1 MAVNFDKRPKEIM
14 SKRNH
19 YPEAKLPQHMRPLL
33 LRDLEYD
40 VPIYISLEDDKDWRD
55 EEFYASTDKTNP
67 KNDGRLWA
75 DGRMELERGD
85 YEPLS
90 VAGRVGLM
98 LVMVVDGLS
107 EKSVLL
113 ADLRFMNEDPISV
126 EISHPASQ
134 EDEADWVDMI
144 DNAISV
150 EAFIACEE
158 NDNEAYFGP
167 TGYKGDLERLRKY
180 GDELLRRE
188 CARDAYDTKAGASVK
203 PDIQRKK
210 QNQPK

>member
-1 MAVNFDKRPKEIM
+1 M

-19 YPEAKLPQHMRPLL
+19 YQEAKLPQHMRPLL

-40 VPIYISLEDDKDWRD
+40 VPIYISLEDDKGGRD

-67 KNDGRLWA
+67 NNDGRLWA

>member
-1 MAVNFDKRPKEIM
+1 M

-19 YPEAKLPQHMRPLL
+19 YQEAKLPQHMRPLL
-33 LRDLEYD
+33 LRDLECD
-40 VPIYISLEDDKDWRD
+40 VPIYISLEDDKGGRD

-67 KNDGRLWA
+67 NNDGRLWA

>member
-1 MAVNFDKRPKEIM
+1 M

-19 YPEAKLPQHMRPLL
+19 YQEAKLPQHMRPLL

-40 VPIYISLEDDKDWRD
+40 VPIYISLEDDKGGRD

-67 KNDGRLWA
+67 NYDGLLWAVGRLV
-75 DGRMELERGD
+75 LERGD
-85 YEPLS
+85 HEPLS

>member
-1 MAVNFDKRPKEIM
+1 
-14 SKRNH
+14 
-19 YPEAKLPQHMRPLL
+19 
-33 LRDLEYD
+33 
-40 VPIYISLEDDKDWRD
+40 
-55 EEFYASTDKTNP
+55 
-67 KNDGRLWA
+67 
-75 DGRMELERGD
+75 
-85 YEPLS
+85 
-90 VAGRVGLM
+90 M

-150 EAFIACEE
+150 EAFIAFEE

-167 TGYKGDLERLRKY
+167 TGYKGDLDRLREY
-180 GDELLRRE
+180 GDKLLRRE
-188 CARDAYDTKAGASVK
+188 CARDAYTPETEVDTKSDA
-203 PDIQRKK
+203 QHKK
-210 QNQPK
+210 QNQPQ

>member
-1 MAVNFDKRPKEIM
+1 
-14 SKRNH
+14 
-19 YPEAKLPQHMRPLL
+19 MRPLL

-40 VPIYISLEDDKDWRD
+40 VPIYISLEDDKGGRD

-67 KNDGRLWA
+67 NNDGRLWA

-134 EDEADWVDMI
+134 EDEADWADMI
-144 DNAISV
+144 DNAIPV
-150 EAFIACEE
+150 EAFIAYEE

-167 TGYKGDLERLRKY
+167 SGYKGDLDRLRKY
-180 GDELLRRE
+180 GDKLLKRE
-188 CARDAYDTKAGASVK
+188 YIRAEDASETEAGIK
-203 PDIQRKK
+203 PSAQPVK
-210 QNQPK
+210 QNQPQ

>member
-1 MAVNFDKRPKEIM
+1 M

-40 VPIYISLEDDKDWRD
+40 VPIYISLEDDKGGRD

-67 KNDGRLWA
+67 NNDGRLWA
-75 DGRMELERGD
+75 DGRMELERDD

-98 LVMVVDGLS
+98 LVMVVDGLN

-167 TGYKGDLERLRKY
+167 TGYKGDLERPRKY

>member
-1 MAVNFDKRPKEIM
+1 
-14 SKRNH
+14 
-19 YPEAKLPQHMRPLL
+19 MRPLL

-55 EEFYASTDKTNP
+55 EKFYASTDKTNP
-67 KNDGRLWA
+67 NNDGRLWA

-167 TGYKGDLERLRKY
+167 TGYKGDLDRLREY
-180 GDELLRRE
+180 GDKLLRRE
-188 CARDAYDTKAGASVK
+188 CARDAYTPETEVDTKSDA
-203 PDIQRKK
+203 QHKK
-210 QNQPK
+210 QNQPQ

>member
-1 MAVNFDKRPKEIM
+1 M

-19 YPEAKLPQHMRPLL
+19 YQEAKLPQHMRPLL

-40 VPIYISLEDDKDWRD
+40 VPIYISLEDDKGGRD

>member
-1 MAVNFDKRPKEIM
+1 
-14 SKRNH
+14 
-19 YPEAKLPQHMRPLL
+19 MRPLL

-40 VPIYISLEDDKDWRD
+40 VPIYISLEDDKGGRD

-67 KNDGRLWA
+67 NNDGRLWA
-75 DGRMELERGD
+75 DGRMQLKRGD

-150 EAFIACEE
+150 EAFIAFEE

-167 TGYKGDLERLRKY
+167 TGYKGDLDRLREY
-180 GDELLRRE
+180 GDKLLRRE
-188 CARDAYDTKAGASVK
+188 CARDAYTPETEVDTKPSAQPV
-203 PDIQRKK
+203 K
-210 QNQPK
+210 QNQPQ

>member
-1 MAVNFDKRPKEIM
+1 
-14 SKRNH
+14 
-19 YPEAKLPQHMRPLL
+19 MR
-33 LRDLEYD
+33 EY
-40 VPIYISLEDDKDWRD
+40 SSGRD

-67 KNDGRLWA
+67 NNDGRLWA

-113 ADLRFMNEDPISV
+113 ADLRFMNEDPIAI

>member
-1 MAVNFDKRPKEIM
+1 MT
-14 SKRNH
+14 
-19 YPEAKLPQHMRPLL
+19 YL
-33 LRDLEYD
+33 Y
-40 VPIYISLEDDKDWRD
+40 IYISLEDDKGWREYSSGRD

>member
-1 MAVNFDKRPKEIM
+1 M
-14 SKRNH
+14 SERNH

-33 LRDLEYD
+33 LRDLECD
-40 VPIYISLEDDKDWRD
+40 VPIYISLEDDKGLREYSSGRD

-98 LVMVVDGLS
+98 LVMVVNGYN
-107 EKSVLL
+107 EKNVLL

-134 EDEADWVDMI
+134 EDEADWADMM
-144 DNAISV
+144 DNAIPV
-150 EAFIACEE
+150 EAFIAYEE

-167 TGYKGDLERLRKY
+167 SGYKGDLDRLRKY
-180 GDELLRRE
+180 GDKLLKRE
-188 CARDAYDTKAGASVK
+188 YIRAEDASETEAGIK
-203 PDIQRKK
+203 PSAQPVK
-210 QNQPK
+210 QNQPQ

>member
-1 MAVNFDKRPKEIM
+1 M

-19 YPEAKLPQHMRPLL
+19 YQEAKLPQHMRPLL

-40 VPIYISLEDDKDWRD
+40 VPIYISLEDDKGGRD

-180 GDELLRRE
+180 GDKLLRRE
-188 CARDAYDTKAGASVK
+188 YARSAYESEAETSIK
-203 PDIQRKK
+203 PDLQHKK
-210 QNQPK
+210 QNQP

>member
-1 MAVNFDKRPKEIM
+1 M

-40 VPIYISLEDDKDWRD
+40 VPIYISLEDDKGGRD

-167 TGYKGDLERLRKY
+167 TGYKGDLKRLRKY

-188 CARDAYDTKAGASVK
+188 CARDTYDTKAGESVK
-203 PDIQRKK
+203 PDIQRNK
-210 QNQPK
+210 QNLP

>member
-1 MAVNFDKRPKEIM
+1 M

-19 YPEAKLPQHMRPLL
+19 YQEAKLPQHMRPLL

-40 VPIYISLEDDKDWRD
+40 VPIYISLEDDKGGRD

-67 KNDGRLWA
+67 NNDGRLWA

-188 CARDAYDTKAGASVK
+188 CARDTYDTKAGASVK

>member
-1 MAVNFDKRPKEIM
+1 
-14 SKRNH
+14 
-19 YPEAKLPQHMRPLL
+19 MRPLL

-40 VPIYISLEDDKDWRD
+40 VPIYISLEDDKGGRD

-67 KNDGRLWA
+67 NNDGRLWA

>member
-1 MAVNFDKRPKEIM
+1 M

-40 VPIYISLEDDKDWRD
+40 VPIYISLEDDKGWREYSSGRD

-150 EAFIACEE
+150 EAFIAFEE

-167 TGYKGDLERLRKY
+167 TGYKGDLDRLREY
-180 GDELLRRE
+180 GDKLLRRE
-188 CARDAYDTKAGASVK
+188 CARDAYTPETEVDTKSDA
-203 PDIQRKK
+203 QRKK

>member
-1 MAVNFDKRPKEIM
+1 M
-14 SKRNH
+14 SERNH

-40 VPIYISLEDDKDWRD
+40 VPIYISLEDDKGGRD

-98 LVMVVDGLS
+98 LVMVVDGLN

-180 GDELLRRE
+180 GDKLLRRE
-188 CARDAYDTKAGASVK
+188 CARDTYDTKAGESVK
-203 PDIQRKK
+203 PDIQRNK
-210 QNQPK
+210 QNLP

>member
-1 MAVNFDKRPKEIM
+1 
-14 SKRNH
+14 
-19 YPEAKLPQHMRPLL
+19 
-33 LRDLEYD
+33 
-40 VPIYISLEDDKDWRD
+40 
-55 EEFYASTDKTNP
+55 
-67 KNDGRLWA
+67 
-75 DGRMELERGD
+75 MELERGD

-150 EAFIACEE
+150 EAFIAFEE

-167 TGYKGDLERLRKY
+167 TGYKGDLDRLREY
-180 GDELLRRE
+180 GDKLLKRE
-188 CARDAYDTKAGASVK
+188 YIRAEDASETEAGIK
-203 PDIQRKK
+203 PSAQHKK
-210 QNQPK
+210 QNQPQ

>member
-1 MAVNFDKRPKEIM
+1 M

-19 YPEAKLPQHMRPLL
+19 YQEAKLPQHMRPLL

-40 VPIYISLEDDKDWRD
+40 VPIYISLEDDKGGRD

-75 DGRMELERGD
+75 DGRMELKRGD

-203 PDIQRKK
+203 PDIQRNK
-210 QNQPK
+210 QNLP

>member
-1 MAVNFDKRPKEIM
+1 M

-33 LRDLEYD
+33 LRNLEYD

-203 PDIQRKK
+203 PDIQHKK

>member
-1 MAVNFDKRPKEIM
+1 M

-19 YPEAKLPQHMRPLL
+19 YQEAKLPQHMRPLL

-40 VPIYISLEDDKDWRD
+40 VPIYISLEDDKGGRD

-75 DGRMELERGD
+75 DGRMELEKDD

-134 EDEADWVDMI
+134 KDEADWVDMI

-167 TGYKGDLERLRKY
+167 TGYKGDLKRLRKY

-188 CARDAYDTKAGASVK
+188 CARDTYDTKAGESVK
-203 PDIQRKK
+203 PDIQRNK
-210 QNQPK
+210 QNLP

>member
-1 MAVNFDKRPKEIM
+1 M

-40 VPIYISLEDDKDWRD
+40 VPIYISLEDDKGGRD

-67 KNDGRLWA
+67 NNDGRLWA

-98 LVMVVDGLS
+98 LVMVVDGLN

-180 GDELLRRE
+180 GDKLLRRE
-188 CARDAYDTKAGASVK
+188 CARDTYDTKAGESVK
-203 PDIQRKK
+203 PDIQRNK
-210 QNQPK
+210 QNLP

>member
-1 MAVNFDKRPKEIM
+1 M

-40 VPIYISLEDDKDWRD
+40 VPIYISLEDDKGGRD

-67 KNDGRLWA
+67 NNDGRLWA

>member
-1 MAVNFDKRPKEIM
+1 M

-19 YPEAKLPQHMRPLL
+19 YQEAKLPQHMRPLL

-40 VPIYISLEDDKDWRD
+40 VPIYISLEDDKGGRD

-67 KNDGRLWA
+67 NNDGRLWA

-98 LVMVVDGLS
+98 LVMVVDGLK

-134 EDEADWVDMI
+134 EDEADWADMI
-144 DNAISV
+144 DNAIPV
-150 EAFIACEE
+150 EAFIAYEE

-167 TGYKGDLERLRKY
+167 SGYKGDLDRLRKY
-180 GDELLRRE
+180 GDKLLKRE
-188 CARDAYDTKAGASVK
+188 YIRAEDASETEAGIK
-203 PDIQRKK
+203 PSAQPVK
-210 QNQPK
+210 QNQPQ

>member
-1 MAVNFDKRPKEIM
+1 MEQQDIDQKLHTGIIKKDKG
-14 SKRNH
+14 
-19 YPEAKLPQHMRPLL
+19 
-33 LRDLEYD
+33 LREY
-40 VPIYISLEDDKDWRD
+40 SSGRD

-67 KNDGRLWA
+67 NNDGRLWA

-210 QNQPK
+210 QNQPKQSFESIRVY

>member
-1 MAVNFDKRPKEIM
+1 M

-40 VPIYISLEDDKDWRD
+40 VPIYISLGDDKGGRD

-67 KNDGRLWA
+67 NNDGRLWA